1 MMFGMVSTVSD
12 LAVRASGLDQRKRR
26 RQQLTDKKPKSLQ
39 KKSTNGRPKPF
50 RKEPFLRVPR
60 VVMVWLTLFR
70 GQIRFPSQGHQN
82 PKMDFT
88 F

>member
-26 RQQLTDKKPKSLQ
+26 RQQLTDKRPKSLQ

-60 VVMVWLTLFR
+60 VVVTWY
-70 GQIRFPSQGHQN
+70 G
-82 PKMDFT
+82 
-88 F
+88 